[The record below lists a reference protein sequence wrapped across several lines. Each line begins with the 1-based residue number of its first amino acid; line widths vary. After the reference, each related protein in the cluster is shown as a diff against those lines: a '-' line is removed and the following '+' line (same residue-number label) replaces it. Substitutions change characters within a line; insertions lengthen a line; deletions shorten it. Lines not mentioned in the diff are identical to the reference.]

1 MRTFNKYYFFLVFT
15 TFIWGTNFHVTQV
28 ALQYTSAMLTG
39 TYRYTL
45 GAILL
50 VLIMYFKQPT
60 KKDIKDAILKWKSIV
75 FVGVVGAFVY
85 NILFLE
91 GMKYTSAFNGVLII
105 GLTPLNTALISIP
118 MLGLR
123 LTVRQIL
130 AMLFGFLGILL
141 VLSKGDISVI
151 TNLSFSKGDVY
162 ILCANLSFSFG
173 NVYIKKYLGGFAP
186 LWLTTLVTVV
196 ACICFIGFSIF
207 FEDFIMP
214 TNYEYLSAL
223 FFMGALSTAL
233 CGAFWFVSIKE
244 IGAETSALFMNLV
257 PVFGA
262 SASFILGEK
271 VVTPQLFGGLLVII
285 GLLINSVKIK
295 SKKAVLEH

>member
-1 MRTFNKYYFFLVFT
+1 
-15 TFIWGTNFHVTQV
+15 
-28 ALQYTSAMLTG
+28 MLTG

-50 VLIMYFKQPT
+50 VIIMYFRKPT
-60 KKDIKDAILKWKSIV
+60 KEDIKTAFSKWKSIV

-118 MLGLR
+118 MLKQKLNLR
-123 LTVRQIL
+123 QVI
-130 AMLFGFLGILL
+130 AMMFGFLGILF

-151 TNLSFSKGDVY
+151 TNLSFSKGDIY

-173 NVYIKKYLGGFAP
+173 NVYIKKYLGGVAP

-196 ACICFIGFSIF
+196 ACICFIGFSVF
-207 FEDFIMP
+207 MEDFIFP
-214 TNYEYLSAL
+214 TNLEYLSAL

-233 CGAFWFVSIKE
+233 CGAFWFISIKE

-262 SASFILGEK
+262 SASFILGEEI
-271 VVTPQLFGGLLVII
+271 VTPQLFGGFLVIT
-285 GLLINSVKIK
+285 GLLINSVKLK

>member
-1 MRTFNKYYFFLVFT
+1 MRAFNKYYFFLVFT
-15 TFIWGTNFHVTQV
+15 TFIWGINFHVTQV

-45 GAILL
+45 GALLL
-50 VLIMYFKQPT
+50 VFIMYFRKPT
-60 KKDIKDAILKWKSIV
+60 SKDIKAAFSKWKSIV

-118 MLGLR
+118 MLGQRLNLR
-123 LTVRQIL
+123 QVI
-130 AMLFGFLGILL
+130 AMMFGFLGILF
-141 VLSKGDISVI
+141 VLSKGDINVI
-151 TNLSFSKGDVY
+151 TNLSFSKGDIY

-196 ACICFIGFSIF
+196 ACVCFIGFSVF
-207 FEDFIMP
+207 FEDFIFP
-214 TNYEYLSAL
+214 TETEYLAAL

-233 CGAFWFVSIKE
+233 CGAFWFISIKE

-262 SASFILGEK
+262 SASFILGEEI
-271 VVTPQLFGGLLVII
+271 VTPQLFGGLLVIT
-285 GLLINSVKIK
+285 GLLINSVKIR
-295 SKKAVLEH
+295 SKKPVLEH